1 MKFYKPTSPS
11 RRNMSGIEYR
21 KFITAQKP
29 LKSLVGKIKTKSGRN
44 NSGQITVRHQGG
56 GVKRNYRQI
65 DLKQVN
71 AGESAVVETI
81 EYDPYRTAFIARVL
95 YGNGARSYILAAQ
108 GLKVG
113 DKVASHQAGPSDL
126 NPGHRMQLKEI
137 PVGTFV
143 YNVELKPGQ
152 GGKLGRSAG
161 TSVKIMAREGGYAN
175 LQLPSGE
182 VRKVM
187 EECLASIGSVS
198 NPENS
203 MVTVGKA
210 GRTRYLGIRPT
221 VRGTA
226 MNPVDHPHGGGEGR
240 QPRGLK
246 RSKNYW
252 GKGIRGVKTRKRKNR
267 SDMFIVERRK

>member
-11 RRNMSGIEYR
+11 RRGMSGIEYR
-21 KFITAQKP
+21 KFITASQP
-29 LKSLVGKIKTKSGRN
+29 LKSLVGKIKTQSGRN
-44 NSGQITVRHQGG
+44 NSGRITVRHQGG
-56 GVKRNYRQI
+56 GVKRNYRWV
-65 DLKQVN
+65 DFKQLGN
-71 AGESAVVETI
+71 EKTAVVETI

-95 YGNGARSYILAAQ
+95 YRNGERSYILAAQ

-113 DKVASHQAGPSDL
+113 DEVVSQKEGSTVLNTSHRL
-126 NPGHRMQLKEI
+126 QLKDI

-161 TSVKIMAREGGYAN
+161 TSVKIMAREGGYVN

-187 EECLASIGSVS
+187 ENCAGSIGAVS
-198 NPENS
+198 NPENA
-203 MVTVGKA
+203 MVTIGKA
-210 GRTRYLGIRPT
+210 GRSRHMGIRPT

-226 MNPVDHPHGGGEGR
+226 MNPVDHPHGGGEGK
-240 QPRGLK
+240 QPRGL
-246 RSKNYW
+246 RRPKNAW
-252 GKGIRGVKTRKRKNR
+252 GKGTRGVKTRKRKNR
-267 SDMFIVERRK
+267 SNIFIVERRK